1 MLLGGAKSLISG
13 GLAFIGKL
21 SPSQLAIAALCILS
35 AFLWWHGGRI
45 EKQRD
50 EARMEVIGLKTES
63 KKAHDDQV
71 ALNNAREAQY
81 QEQAHETDANYQAE
95 LADARSA
102 TDRYIATHRM
112 RQGSGIGTS
121 NPAAVAGN
129 STIPDSVPTN
139 SILVSSTD
147 VQACSASSA
156 YAIAAHNDAID
167 RLAAGT
173 AMIEKVVTSPA
184 P

>member
-112 RQGSGIGTS
+112 RGGTSGGSGNS
-121 NPAAVAGN
+121 AAQASDTGVSPSL
-129 STIPDSVPTN
+129 STDSV
-139 SILVSSTD
+139 LVSQSD
-147 VQACSASSA
+147 VQACAGATA
-156 YAIAAHNDAID
+156 YALTAHNKAMDA
-167 RLAAGT
+167 LAAGT
-173 AMIEKVVTSPA
+173 AVIEDHSPSQ
-184 P
+184 